1 MVGGMS
7 TTTRD
12 RLLDASLR
20 SFATVGVE
28 GTVIT
33 DLEKAAGL
41 APGSGGFYRYFRT
54 KDEVLEAVVRR
65 EIDRVRSADA
75 GRSSSDTSSDARVA
89 LAADLTASL
98 VTLKTLGPLI
108 AILAREHGR
117 IPELAAE
124 IAAELVDP
132 DVRDAQGRASG
143 RGSGFRRGSAVNAV
157 VLSALVGYRLST
169 DYFGAPPGGVG
180 EDEFVVALADLVAGS
195 NSGPNVT
202 TGGAIDPESKRKS

>member
-1 MVGGMS
+1 MS
-7 TTTRD
+7 VTTRE

-20 SFATVGVE
+20 SFASVGVE

-54 KDEVLEAVVRR
+54 KEEVLDAVVRR
-65 EIDRVRSADA
+65 EIDRVRAA
-75 GRSSSDTSSDARVA
+75 RSDHSGHSGPDGSGDTRAA
-89 LAADLTASL
+89 LAAELTASL
-98 VTLKTLGPLI
+98 GTLKTIGPLI

-132 DVRDAQGRASG
+132 DVRDVSGDRA
-143 RGSGFRRGSAVNAV
+143 RRGGPVNAV

-169 DYFGAPPGGVG
+169 DYFGAPPGGVDEG
-180 EDEFVVALADLVAGS
+180 AFVEALLDLITRHDSRPSGSRGATLEPRGCGQLPED
-195 NSGPNVT
+195 
-202 TGGAIDPESKRKS
+202 TGGT